1 VVGRTGGKRATIA
14 AVARYSL
21 MKFRRTMLAA
31 FAAVFLGS
39 PLLAAEDGRS
49 AWLRRVE
56 DGRRD
61 YERFATR
68 AFENFAA
75 GNVAFRRN
83 AAAPPAN
90 YAEDATLRAGDVV
103 MTDRGMR
110 VFVGA
115 PGGAASFKT
124 LEEWRGDGKWR
135 TELLQMQ
142 KASLKE
148 FVESAP

>member
-1 VVGRTGGKRATIA
+1 
-14 AVARYSL
+14 
-21 MKFRRTMLAA
+21 MKFRRAMFAA
-31 FAAVFLGS
+31 LAAVFPS
-39 PLLAAEDGRS
+39 PPLLAAEDGHS

-61 YERFATR
+61 YERYATR

-83 AAAPPAN
+83 VAAPPAN

-103 MTDRGMR
+103 MTDQGMR
-110 VFVGA
+110 VFVGG

-135 TELLQMQ
+135 AELLRMQ
-142 KASLKE
+142 KSSLRD